1 MMFPFTCTEKKQKQ
15 TSLNF
20 TFISHLSYLYFLAMG
35 RSFFSL
41 RFGPPQLSFCLSVGL
56 KVLTSNSTFRSSSLP
71 FFLSLLTLQ
80 LRISEGMLSDIT
92 NALNQT
98 TTNLNADRQQILGQL
113 HHASKEVGRLQLELA
128 LERHTS
134 EKKVIS
140 FVSKVLIQILKCEF
154 L

>member
-1 MMFPFTCTEKKQKQ
+1 
-15 TSLNF
+15 
-20 TFISHLSYLYFLAMG
+20 
-35 RSFFSL
+35 
-41 RFGPPQLSFCLSVGL
+41 
-56 KVLTSNSTFRSSSLP
+56 
-71 FFLSLLTLQ
+71 
-80 LRISEGMLSDIT
+80 MLSDIT

-113 HHASKEVGRLQLELA
+113 HHASKEVGHQQLELA
-128 LERHTS
+128 LERRTS

>member
-1 MMFPFTCTEKKQKQ
+1 M
-15 TSLNF
+15 
-20 TFISHLSYLYFLAMG
+20 
-35 RSFFSL
+35 
-41 RFGPPQLSFCLSVGL
+41 
-56 KVLTSNSTFRSSSLP
+56 P

-113 HHASKEVGRLQLELA
+113 HHASKEVERLQLELA
-128 LERHTS
+128 LERRTS

>member
-1 MMFPFTCTEKKQKQ
+1 
-15 TSLNF
+15 
-20 TFISHLSYLYFLAMG
+20 MG

-41 RFGPPQLSFCLSVGL
+41 RFGPPQLSFCLSAGL
-56 KVLTSNSTFRSSSLP
+56 KVLTSNSTLRSSSLP

-113 HHASKEVGRLQLELA
+113 HHASKEVERLQLELA
-128 LERHTS
+128 LERRTS

>member
-1 MMFPFTCTEKKQKQ
+1 
-15 TSLNF
+15 
-20 TFISHLSYLYFLAMG
+20 
-35 RSFFSL
+35 
-41 RFGPPQLSFCLSVGL
+41 
-56 KVLTSNSTFRSSSLP
+56 
-71 FFLSLLTLQ
+71 
-80 LRISEGMLSDIT
+80 MLSDIT

-113 HHASKEVGRLQLELA
+113 HHASKEVERLQLELA
-128 LERHTS
+128 LERRTS